1 MVVLT
6 ELNNNAS
13 IMSGVIAAVI
23 SGIVSIIGSFITIH
37 FQNKRNEESLKVQEE
52 NSRESLNKKK
62 EKN

>member
-37 FQNKRNEESLKVQEE
+37 F
-52 NSRESLNKKK
+52 
-62 EKN
+62 